1 MKIFQNNEC
10 GENRVALSDGKTVL
24 AVSVKQDIVLNVGE
38 IISAQITDYH
48 TGLKG
53 YFAQTEKGA
62 VFLPTSVPLTQGQ
75 TVYVQITKE
84 ARQDKDATAVL
95 TDETPRPAPDM
106 AELWAER
113 YQIDIIPV
121 SAEDMDEM
129 IEDALAGNITLSG
142 GETLH
147 IERTKVC
154 WTIDVDTA
162 KSHDDLLTV
171 NRRVVPEILKQI
183 TLKNMGGV
191 ILVDFAGSKRGKIKH
206 IIERELKSLVSD
218 DMTVLG
224 GWTSMGLYE
233 IQRKRECA
241 ALWDKCATD
250 NPISVYYRILRAVK
264 KCRCGDSV
272 IEASPIIL
280 PLLHKKN
287 LKCVPVFDKT
297 VSYFEIKEK

>member
-24 AVSVKQDIVLNVGE
+24 AVSVVQDLVLSADE

-48 TGLKG
+48 KGLKG
-53 YFAQTEKGA
+53 YFAQTEKGS
-62 VFLPTSVPLTQGQ
+62 VFLPTSIPLTQGQ

-84 ARQDKDATAVL
+84 ARQDKDATGIL
-95 TDETPRPAPDM
+95 TDETPHPTPNM

-113 YQIDIIPV
+113 YQTDIIPV

-129 IEDALAGNITLSG
+129 IADAMAADITLPG
-142 GETLH
+142 GEILH

-154 WTIDVDTA
+154 WTIDVDSA
-162 KSHDDLLTV
+162 KSHDDLITV
-171 NRRVVPEILKQI
+171 NQRVIPEIIRQI
-183 TLKNMGGV
+183 SLKNMGGL

-206 IIERELKSLVSD
+206 IVERELKTLVSD
-218 DMTVLG
+218 DLTVLG
-224 GWTSMGLYE
+224 GWTAMGLYE
-233 IQRKRECA
+233 IQRKRERA
-241 ALWDKCATD
+241 SLWDKCATD
-250 NPISVYYRILRAVK
+250 NPISVYYRILRALK
-264 KCRCGDSV
+264 KCRQGNGI

-287 LKCVPVFDKT
+287 LKCVPIFDKT

>member
-1 MKIFQNNEC
+1 MKIFQNDEC
-10 GENRVALSDGKTVL
+10 GENRVALSNGETVL
-24 AVSVKQDIVLNVGE
+24 AVSVVQDVVLTVGE

-48 TGLKG
+48 KGLKG

-75 TVYVQITKE
+75 TVSVQITKE

-95 TDETPRPAPDM
+95 TDSEPQPAPNV
-106 AELWAER
+106 ASLWAEQ
-113 YQIDIIPV
+113 YQTDITPV
-121 SAEDMDEM
+121 SAEEMDE
-129 IEDALAGNITLSG
+129 IIDEALNSDVTLPS

-154 WTIDVDTA
+154 WTIDVDSA
-162 KSHDDLLTV
+162 KANDDLITV

-183 TLKNMGGV
+183 TLKNMGGL

-206 IIERELKSLVSD
+206 IIERELKALVSD
-218 DMTVLG
+218 EMTVLG
-224 GWTSMGLYE
+224 GWTAMGLYE
-233 IQRKRECA
+233 IQRKRERA
-241 ALWDKCATD
+241 SLWDKCAAD
-250 NPISVYYRILRAVK
+250 SPISVYYRILRSVK
-264 KCRCGDSV
+264 KCRLGNCV
-272 IEASPIIL
+272 IGASPIIL

-287 LKCVPVFDKT
+287 LKCVPIFDKT